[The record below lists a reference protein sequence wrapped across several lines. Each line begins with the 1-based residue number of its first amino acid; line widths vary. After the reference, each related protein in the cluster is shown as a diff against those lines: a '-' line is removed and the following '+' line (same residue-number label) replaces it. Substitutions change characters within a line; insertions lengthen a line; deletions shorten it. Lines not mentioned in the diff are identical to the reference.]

1 MLGISFAQLAVVTIH
16 VTASWCAEGTNHFNT
31 TEPFFGGGHILLKV
45 DLWGKKG
52 DLQLN
57 YGPKYSTFSHW
68 IMIPNIQIFTLNYDP
83 KYSPFSHFHIEL
95 WSQMGPNIHYIEH
108 LNIQYLNIQYS
119 LFNIHYIELC
129 SQMGQNIQPFHI
141 FSHQLPKSQSFCH
154 SDSFQLKEQ
163 WQIYWKL
170 KISFAV
176 TKLPGQY
183 GQELWTIFPVAWTI
197 FWEWL
202 IVFPRIMDNI
212 SIFLG
217 NISKNYGYYFQ
228 E

>member
-1 MLGISFAQLAVVTIH
+1 MLGISFAQVAVVTIH

-31 TEPFFGGGHILLKV
+31 TEPFSTADTFYWKWIYEARRVICSWIMSQIFTLF
-45 DLWGKKG
+45 
-52 DLQLN
+52 
-57 YGPKYSTFSHW
+57 TFSHC
-68 IMIPNIQIFTLNYDP
+68 IMIPNIH
-83 KYSPFSHFHIEL
+83 PFEL
-95 WSQMGPNIHYIEH
+95 WSQ
-108 LNIQYLNIQYS
+108 S
-119 LFNIHYIELC
+119 
-129 SQMGQNIQPFHI
+129 GQNIHPFHI
-141 FSHQLPKSQSFCH
+141 SRHQLPKSQSFCH
-154 SDSFQLKEQ
+154 SDSFQLKEEQ
-163 WQIYWKL
+163 WEIYWKL

-183 GQELWTIFPVAWTI
+183 GQELCTIFPVAWAI
-197 FWEWL
+197 FLEWW